1 MKKFMNELNQEHDGA
16 IAFEYIIILVI
27 MAVCI
32 FTAWGF
38 LVDALEAKAQ
48 DIANFIAN
56 NGQSSLGTNGG
67 VVQPNPGP

>member
-1 MKKFMNELNQEHDGA
+1 
-16 IAFEYIIILVI
+16 